1 MGSQSAAQGLVGLA
15 IRCVKPPNER
25 MDSVQAGGLLQ
36 RVPLEA
42 ALPYMCQRGAHDTG
56 HVDGRGKKGTLPP
69 SPSR

>member
-1 MGSQSAAQGLVGLA
+1 MNACPA
-15 IRCVKPPNER
+15 KPQEP